1 MHTLPDLYPERL
13 HLLLAPRSFCRVM
26 MTNLI
31 ARLALMDTVR
41 VLDGGNCFDLYGL
54 ARALRRQALASD
66 FVLERIQVA
75 RAFTCYQTV
84 TLLEDTPVSP
94 APTLILELLSTFRDE
109 NISIA
114 ERKRLLGLC
123 IPQLHRLSRQASLAI
138 SIPSRSREQ
147 PEELLMMLKE
157 AADQIWHFEQT
168 APPPQPR
175 LL

>member
-1 MHTLPDLYPERL
+1 
-13 HLLLAPRSFCRVM
+13 M

-31 ARLALMDTVR
+31 ARLALMGNVR

-54 ARALRRQALASD
+54 ARALRRQAPASD
-66 FVLERIQVA
+66 FVLERVRIA

-84 TLLEDTPVSP
+84 TLLEETPASP

-109 NISIA
+109 NVSTA
-114 ERKRLLGLC
+114 ERKRLLKQCL
-123 IPQLHRLSRQASLAI
+123 PQLYRLSRHASLAI
-138 SIPSRSREQ
+138 SIPSKRSEQ

-157 AADQIWHFEQT
+157 AADQIWHFEQA
-168 APPPQPR
+168 APPPQLK